1 MTLVGCD
8 LHSRKQQVA
17 VLDTTTGEVLE
28 QELVHEGDAVER
40 FYRALRPPVTIGI
53 ETTGQ
58 PWHSP
63 LVRPRWP
70 EPCPRCLATRERGR
84 RKKMRHLVVILAT
97 AAFIATSGL
106 TPLYAAPPTSDQSVT
121 MDQLPAAAK
130 ATVEREAKGGTVARV
145 TQETA
150 KGKTYYEVEIQKDG
164 KDRYVHVAPDGKVLK
179 REAAKKEA
187 REETK
192 EKK

>member
-1 MTLVGCD
+1 
-8 LHSRKQQVA
+8 
-17 VLDTTTGEVLE
+17 
-28 QELVHEGDAVER
+28 
-40 FYRALRPPVTIGI
+40 
-53 ETTGQ
+53 
-58 PWHSP
+58 
-63 LVRPRWP
+63 
-70 EPCPRCLATRERGR
+70 
-84 RKKMRHLVVILAT
+84 MRHFVVVILAT
-97 AAFIATSGL
+97 AAFLSTAGVA
-106 TPLYAAPPTSDQSVT
+106 PLYAAPPTSDQSVT

-179 REAAKKEA
+179 REAAKTET
-187 REETK
+187 REEAK